1 MPLYREACE
10 GQVRCL
16 IKNPSENQEE
26 AQNLAMQL
34 VITFLKNKQGIFPF
48 LGIFFF
54 NWQLCNLFSISIVTS
69 K

>member
-1 MPLYREACE
+1 MPLYRESCE

-34 VITFLKNKQGIFPF
+34 VIIFYKIGKEYF
-48 LGIFFF
+48 FFWHIFF
-54 NWQLCNLFSISIVTS
+54 N
-69 K
+69 

>member
-16 IKNPSENQEE
+16 IKNPSENQDE

-34 VITFLKNKQGIFPF
+34 VITFLQNKQGIFLF
-48 LGIFFF
+48 LAFFV
-54 NWQLCNLFSISIVTS
+54 SIDNYVTCS
-69 K
+69 VSVS

>member
-34 VITFLKNKQGIFPF
+34 VITFLQNKQGIFPF
-48 LGIFFF
+48 LGHIFF
-54 NWQLCNLFSISIVTS
+54 QLTIM
-69 K
+69 

>member
-16 IKNPSENQEE
+16 IKNPSENQDE

-34 VITFLKNKQGIFPF
+34 VITFLQNKQGIFLF
-48 LGIFFF
+48 LAYFV
-54 NWQLCNLFSISIVTS
+54 SIDN
-69 K
+69 